1 MVEKA
6 EDIIYYEEPA
16 DDGTTWYRC
25 DYRGVA
31 IRKPKTMF
39 EGGRKI
45 HIQEEFFR
53 HINQENLY
61 EKKLIR
67 IRDEIE
73 DYLNKASTIEE
84 DDLAIALAAGRYASM
99 KLTKLTGEESTKK
112 FFNECIKTT
121 LKQNIL
127 R

>member
-1 MVEKA
+1 MKIKMGQ
-6 EDIIYYEEPA
+6 IIKL
-16 DDGTTWYRC
+16 D
-25 DYRGVA
+25 
-31 IRKPKTMF
+31 F
-39 EGGRKI
+39 SSNNS
-45 HIQEEFFR
+45 
-53 HINQENLY
+53 NQENSY

-73 DYLNKASTIEE
+73 DYLNQASKIEE

-99 KLTKLTGEESTKK
+99 KLAKLTGEESTKN

-127 R
+127 Q